1 VLNIKTQTM
10 KNTTKDNFTPVIDQ
24 MYAIYKEFGGV
35 ASREEFDMAMNDT
48 PIGQLRNMSP
58 DVISV
63 TVSNYFGDLFVNH
76 CPEFLDWY
84 DRLPESV
91 QFNVYGQIIGM
102 NPATILACIQ
112 DEEAYK
118 IIWDG
123 LKRSVPQDC
132 TDETTI
138 WQAIEQDNFVSYDAL
153 VNLVKDAYAP
163 YDNEKAK
170 VVEDRFNALFAVL
183 MKDMDKQEF

>member
-1 VLNIKTQTM
+1 M

-24 MYAIYKEFGGV
+24 MYDIYKEFGGV
-35 ASREEFDMAMNDT
+35 ASRAEFDMAMNDT

-63 TVSNYFGDLFVNH
+63 TVSDYFGDLFVNH
-76 CPEFLDWY
+76 SPEFLDWY

-91 QFNVYGQIIGM
+91 QFDVYGQIIGM
-102 NPATILACIQ
+102 NPATILACVE

-123 LKRSVPQDC
+123 LKRSVPQDY

-163 YDNEKAK
+163 DDNEKAK